1 MSEGPARFYTERV
14 PEQFNRA
21 LARTLAAEG
30 ENGRVYRGLIGVDGT
45 IEARVEGAS
54 DSPFHLNIDAG
65 RMSVGDGPT
74 HEPFVVLV
82 HDLAACEA
90 IERESADSA
99 LGLLGGMAG
108 LKQDILFTKLRVD
121 SLRLVNGTV
130 RFSLE
135 GAQGFTLLTHFGSGE
150 PAAEPDCELSIDEEI
165 YAQLRAGEIDP
176 QEAFLSGKIDIVG
189 DLQMA
194 MQLALAVMSPD

>member
-1 MSEGPARFYTERV
+1 M
-14 PEQFNRA
+14 
-21 LARTLAAEG
+21 
-30 ENGRVYRGLIGVDGT
+30 
-45 IEARVEGAS
+45 
-54 DSPFHLNIDAG
+54 
-65 RMSVGDGPT
+65 
-74 HEPFVVLV
+74 VLV

-121 SLRLVNGTV
+121 NLRLVNGTV

-135 GAQGFTLLTHFGSGE
+135 GAQGFTLLTHFGGGE
-150 PAAEPDCELSIDEEI
+150 PAAEPDCELSIDQEI